1 MPLVALLQNFPQR
14 GSVVSRSVVV
24 CELDTFRARVNER
37 WSPSAD
43 RVKNDA
49 LQVMALPT
57 EGRVSVHNHPPH
69 PAFPRPSWK
78 LPGPL
83 FPKDDDLCLD
93 VGTMWALPG
102 VRETT
107 ETRELTAG

>member
-1 MPLVALLQNFPQR
+1 VPLVALLQNFPQR

-24 CELDTFRARVNER
+24 Y
-37 WSPSAD
+37 
-43 RVKNDA
+43 A

-57 EGRVSVHNHPPH
+57 EGRVSVHNHPRH
-69 PAFPRPSWK
+69 AAFPRPSWK

-93 VGTMWALPG
+93 VGTAWALPG